1 MIGKKVSD
9 SEAQLTVTMMPSDA
23 NPKGNVFGGVILQY
37 VDQIAGIVAKRHARM
52 NVVTASFDSVSF
64 LKPVFVGNA
73 LILTARLN
81 YVGRSSMEAE
91 VRIEAENLMTGEK
104 VHTGTAFVTMVAL
117 DEKGRPA
124 EIQPL
129 ILSTEEEKKRFRE
142 AEERKKKR
150 LAELSK

>member
-1 MIGKKVSD
+1 MIGKKVPD

-23 NPKGNVFGGVILQY
+23 NPQGNVFGGVILRY
-37 VDQIAGIVAKRHARM
+37 VDQIAAIVAKRHARM

-64 LKPVFVGNA
+64 LKPVFIGNA

-81 YVGRSSMEAE
+81 YVGRSSMEVE
-91 VRIEAENLMTGEK
+91 VRIEAENLMTGER

-124 EIQPL
+124 SIPPL
-129 ILSTEEEKKRFRE
+129 VLSTEEERRRFDE
-142 AEERKKKR
+142 AEQRRNKR
-150 LAELSK
+150 LAERSK